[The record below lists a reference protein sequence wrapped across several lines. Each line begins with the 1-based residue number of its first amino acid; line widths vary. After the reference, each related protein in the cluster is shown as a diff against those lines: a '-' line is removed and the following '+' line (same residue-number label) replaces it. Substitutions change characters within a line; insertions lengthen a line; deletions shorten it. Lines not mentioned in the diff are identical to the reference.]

1 LKAATFILVI
11 DGDSFIKTSKCYF
24 EKRRTQLDL
33 RAFIEQLEKKGQ
45 LTKITKPVS
54 TEYELAG
61 VINALGEKPVYF
73 ENVKESSF
81 PVVAGL
87 VSSKELIA
95 RSLGIQKDKLL
106 PKLSDAI
113 AHPMPPQ
120 MVEKAACQEIV
131 ETNVDLTK
139 LPIMHYTGKDGGKYI
154 ASAVTIIKDPQLG
167 RNMCF
172 HRLMLIDKNHFVARI
187 VEDRGT
193 DTALRKAGGELDIA
207 ISIGNS
213 TAVLL
218 SAATSLPKGV
228 DELGMANALEKTELV
243 KCKTVDLEVP
253 ADSEFVLEGRIINEK
268 TAEGPFLDLTGVVD
282 RVRQQPIVEIKCITH
297 RKKPIYQTILAG
309 KNEHKF
315 LMGMPKEP
323 TIYNEVNKVC
333 QCNDVYITPGGC
345 SWLHAVVQIK
355 KQNADDGKKAIAAAF
370 EGHKSL
376 KHVVV
381 VDEDI
386 NIYDSNEVEWAI
398 ATRFQADK
406 NVVVL
411 SKQPGSSLDPSGD
424 LSEGKKATTA
434 KAGLDATI
442 PLVTTGKG
450 FKKED
455 YMKVD
460 LSKFT

>member
-1 LKAATFILVI
+1 MAKLGLR
-11 DGDSFIKTSKCYF
+11 SFI
-24 EKRRTQLDL
+24 EVLDKNG
-33 RAFIEQLEKKGQ
+33 E
-45 LTKITKPVS
+45 LTRITKPVS

-61 VINALGEKPVYF
+61 IIEALRERPVYF
-73 ENVKESSF
+73 EKVKESMY

-87 VSSKELIA
+87 VSSKEFIA
-95 RSLGIQKDKLL
+95 RSLGAQKDKLL
-106 PKLSDAI
+106 PKLSGAI
-113 AHPMPPQ
+113 EHPEPPQ
-120 MVEKAACQEIV
+120 VIKRGACQEVV
-131 ETNVDLTK
+131 ETDVDLCK
-139 LPIMHYTGKDGGKYI
+139 LPIMRYTEKDGGKYI

-167 RNMCF
+167 RNTCF
-172 HRLMLIDKNHFVARI
+172 HRLMLKDKEHFVARI
-187 VEDRGT
+187 VEERGT
-193 DTALRKAGGELDIA
+193 DTALKKSGGELDVA
-207 ISIGNS
+207 ICIGSS

-243 KCKTVDLEVP
+243 KCRTVDLEVP
-253 ADSEFVLEGRIINEK
+253 ADSEFILEGRITKERA
-268 TAEGPFLDLTGVVD
+268 TEGPFLDLTGVVD
-282 RVRQQPIVEIKCITH
+282 RIRQQPVVEIKCVTH
-297 RKKPIYQTILAG
+297 RKNPIYQTILAG

-333 QCNDVYITPGGC
+333 HCKDVYITPGGC

-406 NVVVL
+406 NTVIL
-411 SKQPGSSLDPSGD
+411 SNQPGSSLDPSGD

-450 FKKED
+450 FKKEE
-455 YMKVD
+455 YVKVD
-460 LSKFT
+460 LKMYM